1 MPALRAYVQ
10 QHIAQA
16 LAEGAPVAG
25 KRAYVQFRIGKDGT
39 IDDIA
44 MIKGDEDSYIE
55 AVKIVE
61 QMPRWTPARKN
72 GELVDAHFVLTLDF
86 SNK

>member
-1 MPALRAYVQ
+1 MPALRTFVQ

-25 KRAYVQFRIGKDGT
+25 KRAYVQFRIGKDAT

-44 MIKGDEDSYIE
+44 LIKGDEDTYIE

-61 QMPRWTPARKN
+61 QMPRWTPARKD
-72 GELVDAHFVLTLDF
+72 GELVDAYFVLTLDF